1 MLCSIISIRQRRG
14 NSAAD
19 EEFQIFV
26 RQTLGDQYTPTHL
39 DLNCRPFIDS
49 MKLLA
54 HAADLCNFVTDAER
68 SFIRVRLPK
77 VAASRQHVVARTRFF
92 GNASTLE
99 YTNPHSTATGLHR
112 IRSALWRVGLYLE
125 AFFVPY
131 LSPLNNDHE
140 DVSL

>member
-77 VAASRQHVVARTRFF
+77 VAARRQHVVARIRFLGMRDMHPLWSIRTRIQKQQDSIVSEEHC
-92 GNASTLE
+92 GEWVS
-99 YTNPHSTATGLHR
+99 
-112 IRSALWRVGLYLE
+112 ILWFLMYLI
-125 AFFVPY
+125 F
-131 LSPLNNDHE
+131 HH
-140 DVSL
+140 